1 MYYSDDIIEEVRS
14 RNDIV
19 DVISTYVNLKRK
31 GSSYFGLCP
40 FHNEKTGSF
49 SVSPGKQMYYC
60 FGCGAGGNVIS
71 FIMQYENLTF
81 PEAVQALAKR
91 SGISLPEQE
100 YTEADRKEKSLKD
113 TLLEIN
119 KTAATHFFH
128 LLRTPEGRVA
138 YEYLHGKRK
147 LSDETIRRFGLGYSS
162 KRPGELYRFL
172 KSRGYGDDMLKQS
185 GLVTIEERGAR
196 DKFWNRVMFPIMD
209 VNNRVIGF
217 GGRVMGD
224 GKPKYLNSP
233 ETKVF
238 DKSRNLYGLNYARSS
253 RKDYFLLCEG
263 YLDVISLHQAGFT
276 NAVASLGTALTA
288 QHCLMLKRYVKQ
300 VVLTYDSDGAGVNAA
315 RRAIPLLKEA
325 GITAKILS
333 MKPDKDPDEFI
344 NALGAEEYQR
354 RIDSA
359 RNSFLWEI
367 DQEEKMY
374 QTEDPGEKTRFYHAA
389 ARKLSEFT
397 DTLERENYLKA
408 VAREHMI
415 PEEELRRLVNTMG
428 AEKHSA
434 PAYDRDAYRVPSRKK
449 SRERDDAVQKSQR
462 LFLTFLAEDPT
473 LLRRT
478 EHLLGPEDFTDP
490 LYREIAE
497 KLYAGIRSG
506 TMNAAAILSS
516 YADDEEKEK
525 KAAAVFHATLGGEA
539 EQEEKN
545 KAAADCIRR
554 IRLEKLAVEARQA
567 SSIEELQ
574 RIMKEQSEMKSMKI
588 DIRGDSND

>member
-1 MYYSDDIIEEVRS
+1 
-14 RNDIV
+14 
-19 DVISTYVNLKRK
+19 
-31 GSSYFGLCP
+31 
-40 FHNEKTGSF
+40 
-49 SVSPGKQMYYC
+49 
-60 FGCGAGGNVIS
+60 
-71 FIMQYENLTF
+71 
-81 PEAVQALAKR
+81 
-91 SGISLPEQE
+91 
-100 YTEADRKEKSLKD
+100 
-113 TLLEIN
+113 
-119 KTAATHFFH
+119 
-128 LLRTPEGRVA
+128 
-138 YEYLHGKRK
+138 
-147 LSDETIRRFGLGYSS
+147 
-162 KRPGELYRFL
+162 
-172 KSRGYGDDMLKQS
+172 
-185 GLVTIEERGAR
+185 
-196 DKFWNRVMFPIMD
+196 
-209 VNNRVIGF
+209 
-217 GGRVMGD
+217 
-224 GKPKYLNSP
+224 
-233 ETKVF
+233 
-238 DKSRNLYGLNYARSS
+238 
-253 RKDYFLLCEG
+253 
-263 YLDVISLHQAGFT
+263 VISLHQAGFT

-333 MKPDKDPDEFI
+333 MKPYKDPDEFI

-434 PAYDRDAYRVPSRKK
+434 PAYDRDAFRIPSRKK